1 MTRHPS
7 NDDHTASNLG
17 PDGLRRKFLRAG
29 ALSSAAIA
37 SLLAGRSSL
46 AAEGDDLAD
55 QVRELKARE
64 EIKELRAQYCWYATR
79 ADAKSYAELFTSD
92 CVFEYKV
99 DGTRQLFKGRDAI
112 AAIVAS
118 ITPGTVTPI
127 IGNHTIVLD
136 GNEASG
142 TCAARNTIR
151 SEGSTS
157 VTVTG
162 FYDDKF
168 RYEYGRWRFSARR
181 WFTYSPEYEDNE
193 VLLD

>member
-1 MTRHPS
+1 MTKHPS
-7 NDDHTASNLG
+7 NDNRTASGLG
-17 PDGLRRKFLRAG
+17 PDGLRRKFLRVG

-37 SLLAGRSSL
+37 SLLAGRGSS

-99 DGTRQLFKGRDAI
+99 DGKRQMFKGRDAI
-112 AAIVAS
+112 SAIVAA
-118 ITPGTVTPI
+118 IAPGTVTPI
-127 IGNHTIVLD
+127 IGNHTITLE

-151 SEGSTS
+151 SEDGTLA
-157 VTVTG
+157 TVTG
-162 FYDDKF
+162 FYEDKF
-168 RYEYGRWRFSARR
+168 RYEQGRWRFAARR
-181 WFTYSPEYEDNE
+181 WFTYSPEYEENE
-193 VLLD
+193 VRPD